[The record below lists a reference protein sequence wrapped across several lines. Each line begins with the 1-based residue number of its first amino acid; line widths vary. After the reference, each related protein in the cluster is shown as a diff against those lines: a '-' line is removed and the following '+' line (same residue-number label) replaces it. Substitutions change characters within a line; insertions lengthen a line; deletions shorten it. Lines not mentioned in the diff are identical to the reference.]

1 MEKFTW
7 SAPRCAIFSTLLI
20 KLKGVYEKPIILIT
34 HNMTVCSEE
43 GMKFEIAHLEQ
54 HRIIHG
60 ILSATNLEYKN
71 KAMPMQIESL

>member
-1 MEKFTW
+1 
-7 SAPRCAIFSTLLI
+7 
-20 KLKGVYEKPIILIT
+20 
-34 HNMTVCSEE
+34 MTVCSEE